1 VGVYD
6 ENHDCQYLSGEGGF
20 EKRGIHALCYCVHA
34 SQLHIQKKYKKDK
47 IYMRIDS
54 PRMKLLICEP
64 PRAITGLLPRVMREG
79 RKCKTPNAMLYNQE
93 YTEMQAQGNLR
104 DDASSWPC

>member
-1 VGVYD
+1 MKITIANIYQERVV
-6 ENHDCQYLSGEGGF
+6 SRRGGF
-20 EKRGIHALCYCVHA
+20 TLYVIVFMPVSCTYK
-34 SQLHIQKKYKKDK
+34 KKYKKDK